1 MNINLSRII
10 RESIDDLIYDDI
22 ISEAI
27 DNVVLLVERGG
38 KGNRGGKGKKNRNG
52 SNNNLANVRK
62 MHNRNNASAGNANA
76 SAGNANAP
84 ANNTNANTNNEV
96 NQTAQQLFEKYNF
109 KQYSDQLRNLI
120 GNGIDP
126 KPVADDQNSVQ
137 FINAFNQFLYAVITA
152 IENNN
157 ITRIPGFNGGKG
169 GYGTYQNP
177 YEESPF
183 RTAIQAP
190 GNVIGAAANAAETAV
205 SAVPGLNQ
213 LYGGVFGAFNKGREE
228 QERLNNQIRTNYI
241 RYQNTKNGSEGIGNT
256 ANVQGNSLSELMLG
270 NNSTYASMNAYY
282 QNANGTNNGKLN
294 SIAVIPQCFEV
305 LRQLYNALAQ
315 YQEEMQKLAQQTQ
328 QVQQQNG
335 GNQGEEGQQGEN
347 DGKPRPDYSQ
357 YVQKINDGL
366 NKLKGY
372 EGKIRSL
379 KSDLANTLSEAV
391 ADLSKNVIT
400 AINNG
405 VYYTEDNKDGNT
417 LPLTL
422 LMSLDG
428 KDDPT
433 QNTYNAVAQIYINLK
448 GEFENNPKSGN
459 KVKTCFGGIT
469 SILTN
474 LRNQMT
480 ADKVTEN
487 GGASGVKPG
496 EASTGEESGG
506 APGGKP
512 TGVITPSVEEPSV
525 GTKLEIKPFGGY
537 GSKEEEVEAKNNNYN
552 TMVDETYNKFGM
564 TPIDAFDVYG
574 NQVFESEL
582 SKKGEALKYDSQSM
596 EDENAS
602 GELLGLGKSYEA
614 MHRLAVEMTHKGQ
627 VADAGLKEQWGNSL
641 NEIYENI
648 SNSYY
653 DTENEKVENESKNM
667 MGTYN
672 YLRKLYADINDG
684 VYSENTDPRRQV
696 KDQIT
701 EKYQQTISEDYKYCE
716 EILAEDKKF
725 GFFKKHLS
733 EDAIDIIDNL
743 RDTLG
748 YIKDALDTGVFNM
761 MDSDLQSKTFNSPL
775 QISSVLCLGRGKD
788 DADKQWIE
796 FWNSWQTA
804 INWPESKKDKEVLE
818 SLENI
823 YETLNEL
830 RNDLVA
836 NDLCDEWYKKY

>member
-1 MNINLSRII
+1 MNIDLSKII

-27 DNVVLLVERGG
+27 DNVVLLAEGR
-38 KGNRGGKGKKNRNG
+38 GKGKNKQNRP
-52 SNNNLANVRK
+52 NNNLANERK
-62 MHNRNNASAGNANA
+62 KNKRNNAPVG
-76 SAGNANAP
+76 
-84 ANNTNANTNNEV
+84 NTNANSNNEI

-109 KQYSDQLRNLI
+109 KQYSDQLRRLI

-126 KPVADDQNSVQ
+126 KPVADDKNAVQ
-137 FINAFNQFLYAVITA
+137 FVQQFNQFLFAVINA
-152 IENNN
+152 IESGNLLRNPSTGGN
-157 ITRIPGFNGGKG
+157 GKNGLQLSPYAKSKYDGF
-169 GYGTYQNP
+169 Y
-177 YEESPF
+177 
-183 RTAIQAP
+183 
-190 GNVIGAAANAAETAV
+190 NALHSLLTTGAETFDQAV
-205 SAVPGLNQ
+205 GATDLTNA
-213 LYGGVFGAFNKGREE
+213 VFGGMGAAFNKGYH
-228 QERLNNQIRTNYI
+228 QMVNATNDFINNRAYLQSMANNNAAAAGGNAKQGLSLSDLMLPNGCQYI
-241 RYQNTKNGSEGIGNT
+241 IMLGSYQN
-256 ANVQGNSLSELMLG
+256 VNSSS
-270 NNSTYASMNAYY
+270 NN
-282 QNANGTNNGKLN
+282 KLN
-294 SIAVIPQCFEV
+294 TIAVIPQAFQV
-305 LRQLYNALAQ
+305 LEQLREELYRFQQEAQ
-315 YQEEMQKLAQQTQ
+315 QTAQKLA
-328 QVQQQNG
+328 QQNG
-335 GNQGEEGQQGEN
+335 GNQGKEGQQGEN

-372 EGKIRSL
+372 EGNIRSL

-469 SILTN
+469 SILAN

-487 GGASGVKPG
+487 GGASGGEPSGASSGEPVYGVKPANG
-496 EASTGEESGG
+496 EKPTIETGTSGEEHN
-506 APGGKP
+506 
-512 TGVITPSVEEPSV
+512 V

-537 GSKEEEVEAKNNNYN
+537 GSKEEEVEAKNNNYS

-574 NQVFESEL
+574 NQVFESKL

-804 INWPESKKDKEVLE
+804 INWAKSKKDKEILE

-823 YETLNEL
+823 YETLKEL
-830 RNDLVA
+830 RNDLIA
-836 NDLCDEWYKKY
+836 NDLCDEWYKRY